1 MPRATLALPPLADL
15 TRVARSN
22 VAPNDG
28 HLSPCRAKGVD
39 PETAVGKRGERQ
51 EEGAEVAA
59 KGGADAVE
67 EADEGTK
74 GEQWQVRGVGV
85 GRRLRRESGGAT
97 GGPRREVGGASVRM
111 RVLIIVAAAPASL
124 EADISVRRLA
134 DRATAAV
141 ALHLSDEALAR

>member
-1 MPRATLALPPLADL
+1 MPRATLALPPLADR
-15 TRVARSN
+15 TRVASN

-85 GRRLRRESGGAT
+85 GRRLRRESGGARVGR
-97 GGPRREVGGASVRM
+97 GGRVEAPRSACES
-111 RVLIIVAAAPASL
+111 
-124 EADISVRRLA
+124 
-134 DRATAAV
+134 
-141 ALHLSDEALAR
+141 